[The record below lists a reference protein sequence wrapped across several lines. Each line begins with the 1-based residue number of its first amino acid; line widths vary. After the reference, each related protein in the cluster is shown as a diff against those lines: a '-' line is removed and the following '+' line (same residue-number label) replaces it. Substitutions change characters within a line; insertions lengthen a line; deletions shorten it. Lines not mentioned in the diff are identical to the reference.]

1 LVEVDLSKRNET
13 KRNETKRNETK
24 RKKRKENEFFIE
36 DILSASACLVAVRS
50 FSGFNWPCYTKEIK
64 SCEKELKNKKIKTE
78 KIIISF
84 RQTIATV
91 FTFVRAILG
100 VKRYKKY
107 VLVFL
112 LHNFMI
118 TVVKGKN

>member
-1 LVEVDLSKRNET
+1 MILVLVEVDLSKRNET
-13 KRNETKRNETK
+13 NRKKRNE
-24 RKKRKENEFFIE
+24 KKRKENEFFIE

-50 FSGFNWPCYTKEIK
+50 FSGFNRPCYTKEIK
-64 SCEKELKNKKIKTE
+64 SCEKELKNKIIKTE

-100 VKRYKKY
+100 VKRFKKY
-107 VLVFL
+107 VFVFCHKIL
-112 LHNFMI
+112 
-118 TVVKGKN
+118 